1 VYAQARIC
9 VDGTRKVLLINKSVH
24 SASVHISGATAGVM
38 MTIDTE
44 SGDNPATISHLTSN
58 IAKLGPFA
66 TAIIILP

>member
-1 VYAQARIC
+1 
-9 VDGTRKVLLINKSVH
+9 
-24 SASVHISGATAGVM
+24 